1 MSNRRDAGFT
11 VIELLWV
18 IVLIGLM
25 AALGIP
31 RIRDAVQKQN
41 VRGAR
46 VAAVAQVVKARN
58 AAVQRGCRAVVHL
71 RSTGAIWVTAC
82 RTVGAGLD
90 TLGGMDNLYDRYGV
104 TLSAT
109 RDSIQFDPRGLS
121 LGNQSATIFFR
132 NTLAADSIT
141 VNAVGRVAH

>member
-1 MSNRRDAGFT
+1 MFIRRDAGFT

-18 IVLIGLM
+18 IVLMGLM
-25 AALGIP
+25 AMLGIP

-46 VAAVAQVVKARN
+46 VAAVAHVVTARN
-58 AAVQRGCRAVVHL
+58 AAVQRGCRATVHM
-71 RSTGAIWVTAC
+71 RSSGAMWVTAC
-82 RTVGAGLD
+82 RTAGAGVD
-90 TLGGMDNLYDRYGV
+90 TLGGVDNLYDRYGV

-121 LGNQSATIFFR
+121 LGNQSAMISFT
-132 NTLAADSIT
+132 NTLATDSIT
-141 VNAVGRVAH
+141 VNAVGRVVQ